1 MATKK
6 TTTTTRAATGSAKKV
21 APAAKKRKPPT
32 SAKKAS
38 AASTAKKTKVTKPRK
53 PSALDAAAKVLGEV
67 RQQMNCKEM
76 VEAMADRGYWSSPN
90 GKTPSATLYSAIL
103 REINA
108 KGKEAR
114 FQKTER
120 GKFTLASKA

>member
-1 MATKK
+1 MAAKKTTQTKAKKAAPPAKKPKTAAAGKPNTAPATKK
-6 TTTTTRAATGSAKKV
+6 TK
-21 APAAKKRKPPT
+21 AAKP
-32 SAKKAS
+32 
-38 AASTAKKTKVTKPRK
+38 KKT
-53 PSALDAAAKVLGEV
+53 SALDGAANVLGEAG
-67 RQQMNCKEM
+67 QPMNCKEM
-76 VEAMADRGYWSSPN
+76 VEAMAAKGYWSSPN

-120 GKFTLASKA
+120 GKFASASKA